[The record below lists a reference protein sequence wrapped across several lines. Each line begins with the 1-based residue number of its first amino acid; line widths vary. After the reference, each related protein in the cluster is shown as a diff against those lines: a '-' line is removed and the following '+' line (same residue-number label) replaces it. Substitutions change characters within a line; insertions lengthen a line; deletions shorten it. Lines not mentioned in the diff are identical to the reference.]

1 MEVGQDAYT
10 LIPEFVLSDK
20 IDWGNWARQTGHCG
34 IKHRR
39 SLRLTRPHTPR
50 STEGK
55 GGLDLSL

>member
-39 SLRLTRPHTPR
+39 SLRLTLRIP
-50 STEGK
+50 
-55 GGLDLSL
+55 LDQLQEEEA